1 MKKFLSVFFAVLLVV
16 SMTTVV
22 TAEDTKLAIASIDFP
37 ENADVDAIPRS
48 GTLDLLIDGDS
59 TTAVAHETAGI
70 VLFMNKKST
79 SAGVYTE
86 FDIVLE
92 LEEAGVVG
100 GLDIDFYVQYM
111 AMIGLPKDNTI
122 TVEKSN
128 DGTAF
133 VPAGTLS
140 FEGELTAE
148 SANGVRNEV
157 LMFDEAFEAKFI
169 KLTFAFGDSP
179 FTTDGK
185 VIWEF
190 VAFTEFA
197 VLEGELAAEVSEEPV
212 EESEEESETPDTGD
226 NGYISFAVIAVVSLA
241 GAAVISRKKRA

>member
-1 MKKFLSVFFAVLLVV
+1 MKKFLSVLFAVLLVV

-37 ENADVDAIPRS
+37 DNPDVDAIPRS
-48 GTLDLLIDGDS
+48 GTLDLLINGDA

-79 SAGVYTE
+79 EAGVYTE

-122 TVEKSN
+122 IVEKSN

-133 VPAGTLS
+133 VPAETLT
-140 FEGELTAE
+140 FEGEAVSGE
-148 SANGVRNEV
+148 DGVQHKTI
-157 LMFDEAFEAKFI
+157 MFDEAFEAKFL
-169 KLTFAFGDSP
+169 KLTFAYGDSP
-179 FTTDGK
+179 FTTDAK

-197 VLEGELAAEVSEEPV
+197 VLEGEIADDVSEEPAD
-212 EESEEESETPDTGD
+212 ESEEESKSPDTGD

-241 GAAVISRKKRA
+241 GAAIIARKKRA